1 MSEDN
6 KKELI
11 VIGAG
16 PGGYAAAF
24 RASDLGMKVSLID
37 PEVNPGGVCLYRGCI
52 PSKALLQLVKIKQ
65 DAAKAAEFGMKF
77 QEPEIDLKKIVEWK
91 DAVVKKLTQGL
102 GELSKARNVEY
113 IRGKAKFKS
122 PNEIEITA
130 EEGDTY
136 TLQFKNAIIATG
148 SRSLS
153 LPALE
158 FDGKQIISSSEALKL
173 KDIPDKMLIVGG
185 GYIGLE
191 LGSVYAAFGSKV
203 SVAEMTQGFLPGAD
217 RDLVQVFEKENPGLF
232 EEVWFETE
240 VIKAFKKNGK
250 VKVTLKTKEGEK
262 EKEFDKIMIAIG
274 REPETGSLGL
284 EIAEVETDDKGFI
297 KVNAKRQTSNSNIY
311 AIGDLTGEPM
321 LAHKATHEGR
331 VAAEVLAGEKGAA
344 YDARSIPGIVF
355 TNPEIAWCGLT
366 ETEAKEKGTDIR
378 VLKFPWSASGRAVS
392 LGAEN
397 GLTKLIVHP
406 ETGILLGGG
415 VAGKNAGV
423 LIPEISLAIEM
434 GASAEDIA
442 LSIHP
447 HPTLSETIMEA
458 AELFSASPTH
468 IFRK

>member
-1 MSEDN
+1 
-6 KKELI
+6 
-11 VIGAG
+11 
-16 PGGYAAAF
+16 
-24 RASDLGMKVSLID
+24 
-37 PEVNPGGVCLYRGCI
+37 
-52 PSKALLQLVKIKQ
+52 
-65 DAAKAAEFGMKF
+65 
-77 QEPEIDLKKIVEWK
+77 
-91 DAVVKKLTQGL
+91 
-102 GELSKARNVEY
+102 VEY

-122 PNEIEITA
+122 PNEVEVTA

-136 TLQFKNAIIATG
+136 TLQFENAIIATG
-148 SRSLS
+148 SRPLS
-153 LPALE
+153 LPDME
-158 FDGKQIISSSEALKL
+158 FDGKQIISSSEALEL
-173 KDIPDKMLIVGG
+173 IDIPDKMLIVGG

-203 SVAEMTQGFLPGAD
+203 SMAEMTPGFLPGAD
-217 RDLVQVFEKENPGLF
+217 RDLVEVFEKENPDLF

-240 VIKAFKKNGK
+240 VTKASKKKDK
-250 VKVTLKTKEGEK
+250 VKVILKTKEGEK

-274 REPETGSLGL
+274 REPETEFLGL
-284 EIAEVETDDKGFI
+284 ENAEVETDDKGFI
-297 KVNAKRQTSNSNIY
+297 KVDAKRQTSSSNIY

-331 VAAEVLAGEKGAA
+331 VSAEVLAGEKGAA
-344 YDARSIPGIVF
+344 YDARSVPGIVF

-366 ETEAKEKGTDIR
+366 ETEAEEKGTDIR
-378 VLKFPWSASGRAVS
+378 ILKFPWSASGRAVS

-397 GLTKLIVHP
+397 GFTKLIVHP

-415 VAGKNAGV
+415 VAGKNAGI

-458 AELFSASPTH
+458 AELFSSSPTH
-468 IFRK
+468 IFKK